1 MLMMTKADGNFAS
14 WTKQFDSIEIFL
26 LCFSF
31 SHLDRF
37 IFMYIWQRIRRSNNL
52 GNFKESSTM
61 LNHENLI
68 MWCQKRGFLAQG
80 THMMDKVINWSF
92 HLTIFN
98 QSKLKLVFRDF
109 FEENQGQILSLS
121 WWHEDDNWS
130 CWAKFEYRPY
140 FKQTVKSEMG
150 EMKRKSDL
158 WFIN

>member
-1 MLMMTKADGNFAS
+1 MNKTIWLNWNLFVML
-14 WTKQFDSIEIFL
+14 FL
-26 LCFSF
+26 LTF
-31 SHLDRF
+31 RQ
-37 IFMYIWQRIRRSNNL
+37 IYIHVYLATYKERNNL

-140 FKQTVKSEMG
+140 FKQTVKSEMR
-150 EMKRKSDL
+150 EMERKSDL